1 MAEKELRKMR
11 RAELVDIIYALESQV
26 QQLQQKNDALERE
39 LAQRRIILNRS
50 GSIAEAALALNG
62 VFAAAQKAA
71 EEYVASVQAL
81 ADEGANP
88 GAAESDGERDQR
100 ETAAP
105 IPGETAEPAG
115 AGSGAITFIIQD
127 DTEETK

>member
-1 MAEKELRKMR
+1 M
-11 RAELVDIIYALESQV
+11 DIIYALESQV
-26 QQLQQKNDALERE
+26 QQLQQKNDELERE

-88 GAAESDGERDQR
+88 GAAESAGGDRDQR

-105 IPGETAEPAG
+105 IPGEAAEPAG